1 MTLFRRTAY
10 FRLFLIF
17 LICLLVLE
25 GVLLSLLSWSRSVV
39 RDELN
44 ASTAANV
51 GYLCS
56 KFEED
61 IRHIRYQLEC
71 ATQSTQITHFFT
83 YYQTMS
89 PSEQYTAARSAMA
102 YLDSL
107 YLNSQSIGQLY
118 LYYFPLQIRLSAAK
132 EHAISVVDDQTLE
145 ALLCGV
151 RSEGRPLEN
160 LNGDLT
166 VNYMIPVSS
175 YQGQTEPTYVL
186 QAVISQSYILDNLS
200 ALNAAGEDSLA
211 LFIHE
216 PSGLAYST
224 SGQTGCAAQ
233 LLELPFYG
241 DEVGFY
247 DVEVDG
253 RAYVAVG
260 RRISEGQQCLIVQL
274 IDAQKLY
281 AFPIRLQ
288 RLTVIF
294 TLSAFV
300 VMVLYLCSMW
310 RMVVRP
316 LHDLLD
322 AFDRIGAGCMS
333 TRLEPVYTDEFN
345 RLTRHFNRMAN
356 QLETLIDKSYK
367 QTILL
372 QKAQMKHLQA
382 QINPHFLYNSFYLL
396 HHLVKSEDVEA
407 SEKLC
412 RYLGDY
418 FHYITD
424 QRQDVLTLRQEY
436 DHAMSY
442 LNIQLMRFNNRL
454 CAQVEEVPE
463 ECQGWQVP
471 RLILQPLLENV
482 LEHGIHE
489 NDDETMVRL
498 SFRREGAL
506 LRILVEDNGNTLT
519 DEKLRRMQQ
528 LFDETDGSHALNN
541 IHHRLAI
548 FYADPRCN
556 LALRRS
562 ELGGLC
568 ACLTIKRQEDA

>member
-25 GVLLSLLSWSRSVV
+25 GVLLCLLSWSRSVV
-39 RDELN
+39 KNELN

-51 GYLCS
+51 DYMS
-56 KFEED
+56 RKFEED
-61 IRHIRYQLEC
+61 FEHIRYQLEC
-71 ATQSTQITHFFT
+71 ATQSTQITHLFT

-89 PSEQYTAARSAMA
+89 PAERYVAVRDAMA

-118 LYYFPLQIRLSAAK
+118 LYDFPLQLRLSAPK
-132 EHAISVVDDQTLE
+132 DHTISAVDKQTLE
-145 ALLCGV
+145 GLLSGV

-160 LNGDLT
+160 LDGDLT

-186 QAVISQSYILDNLS
+186 QAVISRSYILNNLS
-200 ALNAAGEDSLA
+200 ALNAPGDDT

-216 PSGLAYST
+216 PSGLVYST
-224 SGQTGCAAQ
+224 SGRTDCAEQ
-233 LLELPFYG
+233 LLALPFHG
-241 DEVGFY
+241 DEVGFC

-260 RRISEGQQCLIVQL
+260 RRVGESRQCLMVQM

-294 TLSAFV
+294 TLSAFI
-300 VMVLYLCSMW
+300 VMALYLCSMW

-333 TRLEPVYTDEFN
+333 TRLEPGYTDEFN
-345 RLTRHFNRMAN
+345 RLSRHFNRMAD

-372 QKAQMKHLQA
+372 QKAEMRHLQA

-436 DHAMSY
+436 KHAMSY
-442 LNIQLMRFNNRL
+442 LNIQLKRFCNRL
-454 CAQVEEVPE
+454 SAQVEEVPE
-463 ECQGWQVP
+463 ECRDWKVP

-489 NDDETMVRL
+489 NDDETMLRL
-498 SFRREGAL
+498 SFTRDGAL
-506 LRILVEDNGNTLT
+506 LHILVEDNGNILT
-519 DEKLRRMQQ
+519 DEKLSRMQQ
-528 LFDETDGSHALNN
+528 LFDATDGSHALNN
-541 IHHRLAI
+541 IHQRLAI
-548 FYADPRCN
+548 FYADPRCD

-568 ACLTIKRQEDA
+568 ACLTIKRQEEA